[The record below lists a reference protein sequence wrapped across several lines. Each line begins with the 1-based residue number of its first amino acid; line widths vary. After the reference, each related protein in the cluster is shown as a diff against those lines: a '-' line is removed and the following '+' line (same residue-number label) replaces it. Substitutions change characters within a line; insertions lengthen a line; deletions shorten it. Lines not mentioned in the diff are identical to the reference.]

1 MRIKGDKL
9 RFIWIAFKAVTKKPS
24 HDILEACLD
33 QARQANMGGGGAEN
47 SPVIH
52 KHVQATA
59 LPVGI
64 DKLQEGRGID
74 SRQNGRKGGSLGGAV
89 SEVD

>member
-1 MRIKGDKL
+1 M
-9 RFIWIAFKAVTKKPS
+9 KKPS

-33 QARQANMGGGGAEN
+33 QAHRANMGGGRAEN
-47 SPVIH
+47 GPIVH
-52 KHVQATA
+52 KHVQATVP
-59 LPVGI
+59 PVGI

-74 SRQNGRKGGSLGGAV
+74 SRQNGRKGGSLGGTV